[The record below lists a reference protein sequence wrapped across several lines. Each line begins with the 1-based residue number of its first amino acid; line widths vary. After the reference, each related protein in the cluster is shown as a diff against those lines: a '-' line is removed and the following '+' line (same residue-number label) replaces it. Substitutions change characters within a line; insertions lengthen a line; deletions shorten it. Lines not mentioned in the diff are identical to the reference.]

1 VERFGRRPAAVSA
14 SKAAVETA
22 RNRSAAATSARETL
36 PRGPLETGAGAARP
50 VSGEYRGMTGG
61 RFPEAVE
68 FRFLGSGIRDLTVGG
83 RLAARWVPVGSQ
95 GGSAIVGSTRVKL
108 AWTGEREV
116 SGWIQR
122 GRGSRTERVRF
133 TAAHRFAGV

>member
-1 VERFGRRPAAVSA
+1 MEGFGRRPAAVSA
-14 SKAAVETA
+14 SKAAVATS
-22 RNRSAAATSARETL
+22 RSRPAAATSARESL
-36 PRGPLETGAGAARP
+36 PRAAPGAGTARP
-50 VSGEYRGMTGG
+50 VAGEYRGMTGG

-83 RLAARWVPVGSQ
+83 RLVARWIPVGPQ

-122 GRGSRTERVRF
+122 GRGSRSERARF
-133 TAAHRFAGV
+133 TAAHRFARV